1 MSFRTVKFDG
11 YDSYLD
17 FALIRTSCTIGEA
30 APKKTT
36 VEIEGS
42 DGVLDL
48 TDYFGEVYYENRTL
62 SFEFSLIEPMSE
74 FNRIYSEI
82 KNALN
87 GKKMKITLS
96 EDSEFYY
103 VGRVS
108 VNEWKS
114 NGRIG
119 SIAIECDCEPY
130 KYRKNVTS
138 KTVTVNGTKTVL
150 FQNLNK
156 RVMPEFNLSADMT
169 IKFGDSSYSA
179 GSGAWSD
186 SRLKFVQGSN
196 RVVFEGNGTV
206 TVKYQERGL

>member
-1 MSFRTVKFDG
+1 MRTVFFDE
-11 YDSYLD
+11 YNSYLD
-17 FALIRTSCTIGEA
+17 FALILNDKTIGEA
-30 APKKTT
+30 AVKTNT

-62 SFEFSLIEPMSE
+62 EFNFSLIEPISE
-74 FNRIYSEI
+74 FSRIYSEV

-96 EDSEFYY
+96 EDQDFYY

-108 VNEWKS
+108 VNEWAS
-114 NGRIG
+114 DGRIG
-119 SIAIECDCEPY
+119 KLSISCDCEPY
-130 KYRKNVTS
+130 KYRKNVTQ
-138 KTVTVNGTKTVL
+138 KTITVNGTKTVL
-150 FQNLNK
+150 FQNLHK
-156 RVMPEFNLSADMT
+156 RVIPEFNLSAAMQ
-169 IKFGDSSYSA
+169 IKFGDTTYNPTK
-179 GSGAWSD
+179 GNWQD

-196 RVVFEGNGTV
+196 RVDFIGTGTV